1 MFIDRNLPDFLIWK
15 AEKGTVLAKFRIV
28 GILERAN
35 GSIYLSPFPQPYSFD
50 TSKATDP
57 TRGALSVVQFQAND
71 LTLDELNELKALEV
85 KVETAKGQEVEHYQ
99 EREDEQILEDG
110 SKIPL
115 VTFEHG
121 SKFPLVVVVK
131 NWKLNKKTTFI
142 ASIEKVPHESL
153 PNEVV
158 FHFKVD
164 KKEERLEV
172 LTDHPRFEAQKPKLG
187 NGDGDGRDHRK
198 EPDPETGKKLRVK
211 IKEEPMSKLKGKSLK
226 EVEEEATTVN

>member
-57 TRGALSVVQFQAND
+57 TRGALSAVQFQANG
-71 LTLDELNELKALEV
+71 LTMDELNELEALEV
-85 KVETAKGQEVEHYQ
+85 RVETAKGQEVEHFLKL
-99 EREDEQILEDG
+99 EEEQI
-110 SKIPL
+110 
-115 VTFEHG
+115 FEHG

-131 NWKLNKKTTFI
+131 NWKLNKQTTFTT
-142 ASIEKVPHESL
+142 SIEKVPHESL

-158 FHFKVD
+158 FHFRVD

-172 LTDHPRFEAQKPKLG
+172 LTDPPKFEAQKPKLG

-198 EPDPETGKKLRVK
+198 EPDPETSKKLRVKIK

-226 EVEEEATTVN
+226 DVEEAEEAASNAS